1 MLVVLVAGDNI
12 VFCKKAGTAQPFP
25 PLPCFLMGLYYER
38 DVTKNILH
46 YSGYFVAGN
55 KDLEMGMRF

>member
-12 VFCKKAGTAQPFP
+12 VFCKKAGTAQPFS

-55 KDLEMGMRF
+55 KD